1 VRIWIL
7 LLGFIGIVTL
17 SVAMVP
23 VHFDEAQYSTWLANP
38 DLSYQ
43 TKGPWVTATQSVTH
57 AFEFLPQLVQVRFP
71 AWIAWLLSG
80 ILLIW
85 LGRLAGF
92 DQDAGRRLLILYVT
106 SPLIFALGMVHTTDI
121 WLLFFMMLALC
132 AFAAIIHCRPN
143 QQTELWWLLFGA
155 ALGLGALAKLSIA
168 LVPLSIL
175 PWILIRSPGVIFTA
189 GPYLGA
195 LLCLFVMTP
204 WMLWNMDHDF
214 AHLAHEFG
222 HVISSN
228 DRLIHAVDWIP
239 VLLLSTLP
247 VALLSLL
254 GGLKLSFDDFV
265 SDREE
270 AVNDM
275 LHFSFCTLII
285 LFVIKGLFGKV
296 LFNWPLPLI
305 PVLLMIFARHMRW
318 SALGAMAIGTVQL
331 TLLCILIYPYAVGLS
346 IEHDPIQKLRGWDRV
361 VAEAAKL
368 GGETDVVTT
377 DHYSI
382 QAWALYHWPSDS
394 TGSDRYA
401 SPTGQV
407 IPNETRRQNQYDNWD
422 VLDSPKPS
430 LVHIGRYSEDL
441 AMRCLA
447 FKELGDVSQVMP
459 DGTVRE
465 TIKVF
470 RCDGF
475 SPQPAWPKMDQY

>member
-1 VRIWIL
+1 MV
-7 LLGFIGIVTL
+7 L
-17 SVAMVP
+17 SLALVP

-57 AFEFLPQLVQVRFP
+57 AFEFLPKLIQVRLP

-80 ILLIW
+80 VLLIW

-92 DQDAGRRLLILYVT
+92 DQDACSRLLILYVT
-106 SPLIFALGMVHTTDI
+106 SPLLFVLGMVHTTDI
-121 WLLFFMMLALC
+121 WLFFFIMLALC
-132 AFAAIIHCRPN
+132 AFASIIHCRPN

-175 PWILIRSPGVIFTA
+175 PWVMIRSPSIIFTP

-204 WMLWNMDHDF
+204 WVLWNVDHDF
-214 AHLAHEFG
+214 AHLVHEFG
-222 HVISSN
+222 HVYSGNNS
-228 DRLIHAVDWIP
+228 LLHAVDWIP
-239 VLLLSTLP
+239 ALLLSALP
-247 VALLSLL
+247 VALLSVL
-254 GGLKLSFDDFV
+254 GGLKLNFDEFA

-270 AVNDM
+270 AVRDM
-275 LHFSFCTLII
+275 LRFSFCALVVF
-285 LFVIKGLFGKV
+285 FVIKGLFGEV
-296 LFNWPLPLI
+296 LLNWALPLV
-305 PVLLMIFARHMRW
+305 PALLMIFGRRMRW
-318 SALGAMAIGTVQL
+318 SALGTLAAGLLQL
-331 TLLCILIYPYAVGLS
+331 ALLFVLIYPYAVGLGMK
-346 IEHDPIQKLRGWDRV
+346 HDPFQKIRGWDRV
-361 VAEAAKL
+361 MTEAAEL
-368 GGETDVVTT
+368 AGTTDVVTT

-382 QAWALYHWPSDS
+382 QAWALFHWPSDL

-407 IPNETRRQNQYDNWD
+407 VPNKARRLNQYDNWD
-422 VLDSPKPS
+422 VLDSPKTS

-441 AMRCLA
+441 AIRCSV
-447 FKELGDVSQVMP
+447 FKDLGDVSQVMP
-459 DGTVRE
+459 DGTVRSSV
-465 TIKVF
+465 TVF